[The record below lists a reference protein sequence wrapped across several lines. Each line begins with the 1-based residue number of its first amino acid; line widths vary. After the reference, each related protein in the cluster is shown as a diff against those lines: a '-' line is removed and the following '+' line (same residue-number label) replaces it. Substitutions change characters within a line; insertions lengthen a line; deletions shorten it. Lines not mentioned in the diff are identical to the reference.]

1 MLNQLS
7 TTGYRRSAQ
16 TRWRRAQPFTDER
29 DGRESINQEFR
40 FVYEFFA
47 QEYSH
52 RDRFLGNLLELQE
65 VGGPLAMNQAERELA
80 EADDTGATPT
90 AIGEVGGFVLHP
102 DVPSAGTR
110 RHHQNHIHANLGHDG
125 PPKRQG
131 EIWTNREVVEA
142 RKYGYER

>member
-7 TTGYRRSAQ
+7 TTGSRRSAQ
-16 TRWRRAQPFTDER
+16 TRWRRAQPLTDER
-29 DGRESINQEFR
+29 DGRESRNQEFR
-40 FVYEFFA
+40 FVYGFFA

-80 EADDTGATPT
+80 EADDTGAAPT

-102 DVPSAGTR
+102 D
-110 RHHQNHIHANLGHDG
+110 IHANLGHDG

-131 EIWTNREVVEA
+131 EIWTDRELDEA
-142 RKYGYER
+142 SDYGYER